1 MDSSPTEMANS
12 PTDQLLGPKR
22 NIRYTKEIVHIIIG
36 QFALL
41 SSEKSRHGLRTDARH
56 YLFPL
61 DVVNCSKNTMPGREL
76 QQLLALSDFFCFDYA
91 RYALKVR
98 QEFRRAPDR
107 LVEESLD
114 LARLIEPDLQE
125 QRAARFQQLRRVSNN
140 TSDYVQPVR
149 AA

>member
-41 SSEKSRHGLRTDARH
+41 SSEKSRPGLRTDARH

-76 QQLLALSDFFCFDYA
+76 QQLLALSDFFCFDYVLC
-91 RYALKVR
+91 ALKVR
-98 QEFRRAPDR
+98 K
-107 LVEESLD
+107 
-114 LARLIEPDLQE
+114 
-125 QRAARFQQLRRVSNN
+125 QLRRVSNN

-149 AA
+149 AAIQSHLWLKVSNFGLQGRELFMGHIRRI